1 MNQSLS
7 RLFGEPLLVPVL
19 ALFLA
24 GCQSTPAPTP
34 TPAVAAPAAAN
45 PPVAIAPSA
54 PVPAPVA
61 PATPAAATV
70 IRIKAGAT
78 APFTDSQGNLW
89 QADQGFSGGDTIERP
104 DLSITNTTEPA
115 IYRSE
120 HYSMDSYSTPL
131 ANGKYVVKLH
141 FCETYEGI
149 TGPGQRVFTFNV
161 QGHEFKDFDVW
172 VKAGGPFTAY
182 IETVPVEITD
192 GKLLITFTSN
202 VENPQ
207 INGIEIIPQS

>member
-1 MNQSLS
+1 MKHSLS
-7 RLFGEPLLVPVL
+7 RQLAGLFLVPAL
-19 ALFLA
+19 ALCLA
-24 GCQSTPAPTP
+24 GCQSTPVPPPAP
-34 TPAVAAPAAAN
+34 AASAAPAA
-45 PPVAIAPSA
+45 PPVAVAPSVPSPA
-54 PVPAPVA
+54 PAVADVPAA
-61 PATPAAATV
+61 GTAL
-70 IRIKAGAT
+70 RIKAGAA
-78 APFTDSQGNLW
+78 APFTDSQGNVW
-89 QADQGFSGGDTIERP
+89 QADQGFSGGDTVERP

-120 HYSMDSYSTPL
+120 HYSMDSFSTPL

-149 TGPGQRVFTFNV
+149 TGPGQRVFGFNV

-182 IETVPVEITD
+182 VETVPVEITD
-192 GKLLITFTSN
+192 GKLLVTFTSS

-207 INGIEIIPQS
+207 INGIEILPQP